1 MTTKVMIVST
11 LVALVSASALQA
23 QQPPSAPPAQPAAPP
38 ADSAAL
44 YAKSCAAC
52 HGARGTPSA
61 AMARSTIDFASAEA
75 MAAVTDSALRLAIT
89 DGKGRAMPAYKARLT
104 AEQITAL
111 VGYIRTF
118 SKH

>member
-1 MTTKVMIVST
+1 MTTKVMIIST
-11 LVALVSASALQA
+11 IVALVSVSALQA
-23 QQPPSAPPAQPAAPP
+23 QQPPSAPPAQQP

-52 HGARGTPSA
+52 HGARGTPGA
-61 AMARSTIDFASAEA
+61 AMARSTMDFASAEA
-75 MAAVTDSALRLAIT
+75 MATVTDSALRHAVA
-89 DGKGRAMPAYKARLT
+89 DGKGRAMPAYQARLT
-104 AEQITAL
+104 AEQIDAL